1 MAPDA
6 PRPDGFETP
15 DAREPNYVRAAFHNQ
30 YNWIMLAA
38 VAGLSLLS
46 LNPLPL
52 VIGAGAELMYLS
64 VVSQNQRFQRLVRAK
79 LGARQREVTDEQLP
93 QAPGLPPPPRRGAL

>member
-38 VAGLSLLS
+38 VAGFSLLS

-79 LGARQREVTDEQLP
+79 LGAPPRGGADRAVP
-93 QAPGLPPPPRRGAL
+93 AGPGLLTPD